1 MNMKVLRLAAL
12 CTLLL
17 AGGCATHPSNPQDPL
32 EPMNRKI
39 YAFND
44 TLDRAVAK
52 PIAKGYRAVTPQ
64 PVRTGVSNFF
74 DNILDAYS
82 FVNDVLSVQ
91 PVKAMND
98 LMRVAIN
105 STFGVFGL
113 VDFATPMGLQSNK
126 TSLGDT
132 FARWGWKDSDY
143 LVLPLLGPSTIRDG
157 IGTVTTVY
165 VSPDRRLIYK
175 NPATA
180 NTAWGLELIDK
191 RQRLLEVT
199 DALDEAALDPYS
211 YSRDAYLQ
219 LRAAQIHGVRADASA
234 PTDIAPSNDDMDI
247 DQLVAPDA
255 APSSAPTAAK
265 PAAASPA
272 PKQAASAAQ

>member
-1 MNMKVLRLAAL
+1 MKALRLAAV
-12 CTLLL
+12 CAVLLV
-17 AGGCATHPSNPQDPL
+17 AGCATHPTNPQDPY

-52 PIAKGYRAVTPQ
+52 PLAEGYRAVTPS
-64 PVRTGVSNFF
+64 PMRTGVSNFF

-82 FVNDVLSVQ
+82 VVNDVLSLQ

-98 LMRVAIN
+98 LMRFAVN

-113 VDFATPMGLQSNK
+113 VDFATPMGLQNNK

-132 FARWGWKDSDY
+132 LARWGWKDSNY
-143 LVLPLLGPSTIRDG
+143 LVLPFWGPSTVRDG
-157 IGTVTTVY
+157 LGTVTTAY

-180 NTAWGLELIDK
+180 NVAWGISLIS
-191 RQRLLEVT
+191 RRERLLDVT
-199 DALDEAALDPYS
+199 NAIDEAALDPYS
-211 YSRDAYLQ
+211 YSRDAYMQ
-219 LRAAQIHGVRADASA
+219 LRAAQIRGVRGADASA
-234 PTDIAPSNDDMDI
+234 PAAASPADDVDI
-247 DQLVAPDA
+247 DQLVAPDTPA
-255 APSSAPTAAK
+255 SSASAPVGNTPP
-265 PAAASPA
+265 PAAG
-272 PKQAASAAQ
+272 KDASAAQ

>member
-1 MNMKVLRLAAL
+1 MKALRLAML
-12 CTLLL
+12 CSVLL
-17 AGGCATHPSNPQDPL
+17 AAGCATHPSNPQDPF

-44 TLDRAVAK
+44 TMDRAIAK
-52 PIAKGYRAVTPQ
+52 PVARGYRAVTPQ

-82 FVNDVLSVQ
+82 FVNDVLGLQ

-98 LMRVAIN
+98 LMRFAVN
-105 STFGVFGL
+105 STFGVLGL

-132 FARWGWKDSDY
+132 FARWGWKNSNY
-143 LVLPLLGPSTIRDG
+143 LVLPVLGPSTFRDG
-157 IGTVTTVY
+157 LGTITTAY
-165 VSPDRRLIYK
+165 VSPDRRIIYK
-175 NPATA
+175 EPATA
-180 NTAWGLELIDK
+180 NIAWGLALVDK

-199 DALDEAALDPYS
+199 DAIDEAALDPYS

-219 LRAAQIHGVRADASA
+219 LRAAQIGGVRTDASA
-234 PTDIAPSNDDMDI
+234 PAAATIKSDDDVDI

-255 APSSAPTAAK
+255 P
-265 PAAASPA
+265 
-272 PKQAASAAQ
+272 ASAAPAAGKSDASMPALRKDASAAR